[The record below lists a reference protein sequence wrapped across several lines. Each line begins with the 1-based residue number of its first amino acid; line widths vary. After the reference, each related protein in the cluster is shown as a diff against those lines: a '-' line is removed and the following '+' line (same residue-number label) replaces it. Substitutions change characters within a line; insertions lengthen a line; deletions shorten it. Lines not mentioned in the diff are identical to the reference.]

1 MISISNLRKAFGEKV
16 AVDIATYEIGSGEL
30 IGLVGNNGAGKT
42 TLFRLML
49 DLLKANDGRV
59 EYDFGDGI
67 VIDPST
73 SEEWKSHTGAYIDDG
88 FLIDFL
94 TPEEYFHF
102 IGKVSSISEE
112 VIDERLRGYERLMA
126 GEIMGQKKL
135 IRDLSAGNKHK
146 VGIISALIK
155 HPDLV
160 ILDEPFNFL
169 DPSSQNILKH
179 TLKEYNK
186 ATGASIIISSHNLA
200 HTIDI
205 SSRITLMEHG
215 HIIKDLSNIDHSATA
230 ELEAYFDTEA
240 ELDTEADTETGTTAE
255 IEAETGAE
263 TTPDIAQA
271 ATSSE
276 SDPQ

>member
-1 MISISNLRKAFGEKV
+1 MIKISNLLKTFGEKV
-16 AVDIATYEIGSGEL
+16 AVDISSYEIGTGEL

-49 DLLKANDGRV
+49 DLLKADNGHV
-59 EYDFGDGI
+59 EYDFGDNET
-67 VIDPST
+67 IDPST
-73 SEEWKSHTGAYIDDG
+73 SEDWKPRIGAYIDEG

-102 IGKVSSISEE
+102 IGKVSGISEAE
-112 VIDERLRGYERLMA
+112 IDNRLTTYERLMA

-179 TLKEYNK
+179 TLTEYSK

-215 HIIKDLSNIDHSATA
+215 HIIKDLANTDHSATA
-230 ELEAYFDTEA
+230 ELEAYFNVE
-240 ELDTEADTETGTTAE
+240 EEEVK
-255 IEAETGAE
+255 E
-263 TTPDIAQA
+263 TTTTVEPNEEKTDDAQ
-271 ATSSE
+271 
-276 SDPQ
+276 